1 MKLRSKDPYKFIT
14 INKYVIIIAILSLLT
29 VFLGIY
35 SVIISEIAKDQASV
49 IRGYEIEITECK

>member
-29 VFLGIY
+29 VFLGFY
-35 SVIISEIAKDQASV
+35 SVIISEIAKDQAEI
-49 IRGYEIEITECK
+49 IRGYKTEITECK

>member
-29 VFLGIY
+29 AFLGIY
-35 SVIISEIAKDQASV
+35 SVIVSIVAKDQAGV
-49 IRGYEIEITECK
+49 IRGYETEITECK

>member
-29 VFLGIY
+29 VFLGLY
-35 SVIISEIAKDQASV
+35 SVIISIIAKDQAGI
-49 IRGYEIEITECK
+49 IRGYETEITECK

>member
-35 SVIISEIAKDQASV
+35 SVIVSIVAKDQAGV
-49 IRGYEIEITECK
+49 IRGYETEITECK